1 MRLIYFGTASFAVPA
16 LAALADHVVLVIS
29 QPDRPTG
36 RGMKLTP
43 SPVRQFALERGI
55 PTLTPERPRGDEFL
69 ETLRALEPDV
79 LLVAA
84 YGHILNEAVLTLAP
98 RGAINLHGSILPKY
112 RGAAP
117 IQRCLMEGEAE
128 SGVTLMQMDRGMDTG
143 DIIDIVRTP
152 IGEDETCGELQD
164 RLALLAAELATTRM
178 PKIVAGN
185 YPRTPQDNALAT
197 HAAKLTRE
205 DGRLDVNQPMI
216 EAYARFRG
224 VTPAPGAFIETDY
237 GRLKITR
244 ARRGER
250 QGTAG
255 QYIGDDEL
263 AFADG
268 SLKLLEVQPEGRGRM
283 SLDAVVN
290 GWRLRPGQSLVSS

>member
-1 MRLIYFGTASFAVPA
+1 MRLVYFGTASFAVPA
-16 LAALADHVVLVIS
+16 LAAMAKHVVMVVS

-43 SPVRQFALERGI
+43 SPVRQYALDHDL
-55 PTLTPERPRGDEFL
+55 PTLAPERPRGEEFL
-69 ETLRALEPDV
+69 DALRALEPDV

-98 RGAINLHGSILPKY
+98 RGAVNLHGSILPKY

-117 IQRCLMEGEAE
+117 IQRCLIDGEAE
-128 SGVTLMQMDRGMDTG
+128 TGVTLMQMDRGMDTG
-143 DIIDIVRTP
+143 DLIAVAQTP
-152 IGEDETCGELQD
+152 IGPDETYGELQE
-164 RLALLAAELATTRM
+164 RLATLAAELASDWM
-178 PKIVAGN
+178 PQIVKGD
-185 YPRTPQDNALAT
+185 YPCVAQDNALAT

-205 DGRLDVNQPMI
+205 DGRLEITNPARASYD
-216 EAYARFRG
+216 RFRG
-224 VTPAPGAFIETDY
+224 VTPSPSAFIETDY

-244 ARRGER
+244 ARIGER
-250 QGTAG
+250 SGIPG
-255 QYIGDDEL
+255 EYLGNDEL
-263 AFADG
+263 AFAQG

-290 GWRLRPGQSLVSS
+290 GWRLKPGQSLVSS